1 MVFGKNTEKRKT
13 KMAEIEREKWRVKK
27 EVSLGDVIAIVIS
40 IMAVLGSYVRLDTR
54 VSLLEQGQ
62 SYTQAAFAKLDSSI
76 ERISAKID
84 RLIERGN
91 GK

>member
-1 MVFGKNTEKRKT
+1 
-13 KMAEIEREKWRVKK
+13 MAEIEREKWRVKK
-27 EVSLGDVIAIVIS
+27 EVSLGDVIAIVVS
-40 IMAVLGSYVRLDTR
+40 ITAVLGAYARLDTR

-62 SYTQAAFAKLDSSI
+62 SYTQAAFSKLDASI
-76 ERISAKID
+76 EKLSAKID